1 MNTLTI
7 SLTRWLCATL
17 VAGTALLSATTAQ
30 AQNYWI
36 GTTDTIYTKPNNWS
50 MRRVP
55 NSTDNV
61 VIQPVGTSVS
71 VPTETPSTTPVVNQ
85 PALSAALGIGQAG
98 NVTIASGARLRLG
111 PQSELDLFGN
121 LTNNG
126 AFVGAGA
133 LVTKGTLSHAISS
146 TNALNSIPTITI
158 NDLIID
164 TNAPVMLYV
173 PLRLNRLLSLVGDLT
188 TNAVDPLRG
197 IATGLLTMLSTP
209 TVTSFTVPAA
219 VDNQGGVVI
228 GPVTVQRAIDNSLNP
243 GLGYRHYSSPVNNTT
258 VRDLTTATFTPNI
271 TAGFTYNT
279 SPTPPTTTPFPTV
292 YAYNQRRVN
301 RTNTSPNFDKGFFVP
316 STLDTFLVRG
326 RGYAVN
332 LDGSQLVDFVGPLN
346 NGDIPVSMER
356 NATGTLNSGDA
367 GWQFLGNPYPAPLDY
382 SRVVAADRPGLEA
395 SIYVFRS
402 TGQYT
407 GMYRAYTN
415 GMGGNPVIPIGQGF
429 FARLATAGSTAT
441 FMFRNSQRLITSDG
455 TTFQRP
461 TADVRPQVELT
472 LNESGNTA
480 AQDYLNVY
488 FQSGS
493 TAGLDAEYDAVKLP
507 NSNGLNLSSLTA
519 SGQAL
524 SIDGRPAP
532 VGQLT
537 VPLQVF
543 APVSG
548 SYTLNAA
555 KLLNMNGLRPY
566 LRDIQQGAL
575 IDLTQQPSYTFALN
589 ATNFNARFELVFSA
603 QPLAAVA
610 PAAVAQQVA
619 LYPSPA
625 ENAAFVELPATLGSQ
640 AVAATLTDAL
650 GRAVRTATLPAQ
662 GAAAHQIN
670 LAGLSSGIY
679 LLRLDTSAGVITK
692 RLAVK

>member
-7 SLTRWLCATL
+7 LPTRWLCAAL
-17 VAGTALLSATTAQ
+17 FAGTALFNATTAK

-50 MRRVP
+50 LRRVP

-61 VIQPVGTSVS
+61 IIQTVGTGVS
-71 VPTETPSTTPVVNQ
+71 VPTETPNTALVLNQ

-98 NVTIASGARLRLG
+98 NLTVANGARLRLG
-111 PQSELDLFGN
+111 PQSELDLFGS

-133 LVTKGTLSHAISS
+133 LVTKGTLSHVINS

-164 TNAPVMLYV
+164 TNASVTLFV
-173 PLRLNRLLSLVGDLT
+173 PLRLNRLLSLVGNLI
-188 TNAVDPLRG
+188 TNAVEQSRG
-197 IATGLLTMLSTP
+197 VATGSLTLLSTAN
-209 TVTSFTVPAA
+209 VTAFAVPAA
-219 VDNQGGVVI
+219 VDNLSGVVI
-228 GPVTVQRAIDNSLNP
+228 GPATVQRAIDNSLNP
-243 GLGYRHYSSPVNNTT
+243 GLGYRHYSSPVSNTT
-258 VRDLTTATFTPNI
+258 VRDFTTAGFSPNI

-279 SPTPPTTTPFPTV
+279 SLTPPTTTPFPTV

-301 RTNTSPNFDKGFFVP
+301 RTNSSPNFDKGFFVP
-316 STLDTFLVRG
+316 STLDTLLVPG

-332 LDGSQLVDFVGPLN
+332 LNGSQLVDFVGTLN
-346 NGDIPVSMER
+346 NGDVSVSMER
-356 NATGTLNSGDA
+356 NATSTLNSDFA

-382 SRVVAADRPGLEA
+382 SRVAAADRPGLEA

-402 TGQYT
+402 TAQFA

-415 GMGGNPVIPIGQGF
+415 GVGGNPVIPIGQGF
-429 FARLATAGSTAT
+429 FARLAAAGSTAT
-441 FMFRNSQRLITSDG
+441 FTFRNSQRLITSDG

-472 LNESGNTA
+472 LNESGNSATK
-480 AQDYLNVY
+480 DYLNVY
-488 FQSGS
+488 FESGS

-507 NSNGLNLSSLTA
+507 NSNGLNLSSLA
-519 SGQAL
+519 AGGQAL

-543 APVSG
+543 APASG

-575 IDLTQQPSYTFALN
+575 IDLTLQPSYTFALN
-589 ATNFNARFELVFSA
+589 AFNSNARFELVFSA

-610 PAAVAQQVA
+610 PAALAQQVA

-625 ENAAFVELPATLGSQ
+625 ENAAFVELPANLGNQ
-640 AVAATLTDAL
+640 AVTATLTDAL
-650 GRAVRTATLPAQ
+650 GRAVRTTTLPAQ
-662 GAAAHQIN
+662 GAAAHQLN

-679 LLRLDTSAGVITK
+679 LLRLDTSAGAITK